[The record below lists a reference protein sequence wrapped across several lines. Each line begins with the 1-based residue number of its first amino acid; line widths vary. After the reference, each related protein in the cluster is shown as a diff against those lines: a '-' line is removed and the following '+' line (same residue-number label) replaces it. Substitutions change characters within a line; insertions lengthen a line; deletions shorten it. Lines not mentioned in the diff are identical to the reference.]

1 MTIND
6 IMHHRLKIGLF
17 GFGCVGQGLYDILEK
32 NEGFRAE
39 LVKICVKDRNKHRKL
54 PAGYFTFDKE
64 DILENPEIN
73 LIVELIN
80 DADEAYQIVTT
91 ALKKG
96 KIVVTANKKMLAE
109 HLSELVALQE
119 QYNTALLYEA
129 SACGSIP
136 IVRNLEEYYD
146 NDLLYA
152 VSGIMNG
159 SSNYILSK
167 IFNENL
173 SYHTALKQA
182 QDLGFAE
189 TDPTLDVGGFDALN
203 KLCILAVHAYGTLI
217 KPDEVFNYGIQS
229 LSIHDIQF
237 AREKGYKIKLLAS
250 VRKTQDNAITAYV
263 IPQFVKEE
271 DYLYNVENEYN
282 GVTVEA
288 AFADRQFF
296 MGKGAG
302 GHPTGSA
309 VLSDISASRYQYKYE
324 YKKLAQHHNIRY
336 TSDYYMEVYLRYHE
350 AADLELLQ
358 FTEISEKYSGKNFNY
373 VIGVVSLKHLASIKA
388 ELASRDIF
396 IAATG
401 QKVAQPEKVNY
412 LFSEQKKE
420 MVS

>member
-1 MTIND
+1 MT
-6 IMHHRLKIGLF
+6 HTLKIGLF

-39 LVKICVKDRNKHRKL
+39 LVKICVKDRSKPRKL
-54 PAGYFTFDKE
+54 PASYFTFDKE

-80 DADEAYQIVTT
+80 DADEAYSIVTN
-91 ALKKG
+91 ALKNG
-96 KIVVTANKKMLAE
+96 KVVVTANKKMLAE
-109 HLSELVALQE
+109 HLAELVALQE

-173 SYHTALKQA
+173 NYHTALKQA

-189 TDPTLDVGGFDALN
+189 TDPTLDVGGYDALN
-203 KLCILAVHAYGTLI
+203 KLCILTAHAYGTLI
-217 KPDEVFNYGIQS
+217 TPGEVFNYGIQS
-229 LSIHDIQF
+229 VSAHDIQF

-250 VRKTQDNAITAYV
+250 VRKTHENAITAFV
-263 IPQFVKEE
+263 IPQFVSGE

-336 TSDYYMEVYLRYHE
+336 TTDFYLEVYLRYHE

-373 VIGVVSLKHLASIKA
+373 VIGIVSLKHLASIKT
-388 ELASRDIF
+388 ELATRDIF
-396 IAATG
+396 IASTG
-401 QKVAQPEKVNY
+401 QKVSQAQQVNY
-412 LFSEQKKE
+412 LLTEQNKE